1 MQVRSLAALVEGARA
16 TVAAQSLAAV
26 AAQVHQEVV
35 VKVLMPETVA
45 QLMLPVQYLLA
56 VGVAMQQAVAANVVF
71 IFERVNR

>member
-1 MQVRSLAALVEGARA
+1 
-16 TVAAQSLAAV
+16 
-26 AAQVHQEVV
+26 
-35 VKVLMPETVA
+35 VA